1 MAGRPNVRL
10 DLSNRPENVSLVRE
24 MLTGVAEGI
33 DLAGNDLHDI
43 RTAVTEACNN
53 VSLHA
58 YEGEEG
64 PMEVEVYAA
73 PGAIEVVVRDRGGGV
88 QPRIR
93 TAQDRALGIGLHVIQ
108 ALAQRVQFSDAA
120 GDGTEVRMEFAAS
133 GIRPPAPQRENGG
146 EPRVEPPTLARSA
159 RGSAM
164 RASIAPIELARTVLP
179 RLLSTLA
186 ARASF
191 STDRISDTQLVAD
204 ALAAHVPRSLTPGH
218 LGLAVGVEPHTL
230 ELRVGPLDAGAA
242 RELLEAST
250 VEGLGAVIETLADD
264 HRVAPA
270 GSAEML
276 ALRLSDR

>member
-53 VSLHA
+53 VSVHA
-58 YEGEEG
+58 YEGDEG

-73 PGAIEVVVRDRGGGV
+73 PGAIEVVVRDRGAGI

-93 TAQDRALGIGLHVIQ
+93 TAEDRALGIGLHVIQ
-108 ALAQRVQFSDAA
+108 ALAQRVQYSDA
-120 GDGTEVRMEFAAS
+120 GGVGTELRMEFAAS
-133 GIRPPAPQRENGG
+133 GIRPPAPPPENG
-146 EPRVEPPTLARSA
+146 VEPPTLARGGH
-159 RGSAM
+159 GSAM

-179 RLLSTLA
+179 RLLSVLA

-204 ALAAHVPRSLTPGH
+204 ALAANAPRSLTRGH
-218 LGLAVGVEPHTL
+218 LSLAVGVEPHTL

-242 RELLEAST
+242 RELLDAST
-250 VEGLGAVIETLADD
+250 VVGLGTVIEKLADD

>member
-33 DLAGNDLHDI
+33 GLAGNDLHDI

-64 PMEVEVYAA
+64 PMLVEVYAA
-73 PGAIEVVVRDRGGGV
+73 PSAIEVVVSDRGTGM

-93 TAQDRALGIGLHVIQ
+93 TAEDRALGIGLHVIQ

-120 GDGTEVRMEFAAS
+120 GEGTEVRMEFAVT
-133 GIRPPAPQRENGG
+133 GIRPPAPPPENG
-146 EPRVEPPTLARSA
+146 VEPPMLGRGGH
-159 RGSAM
+159 GSAM
-164 RASIAPIELARTVLP
+164 RASIAPTELARTVLP

-204 ALAAHVPRSLTPGH
+204 ALAAHAPRSLATGH
-218 LGLAVGVEPHTL
+218 LSLAVGVEPHTL
-230 ELRVGPLDAGAA
+230 ELRVGPLDCGAA
-242 RELLEAST
+242 QELLEASA
-250 VEGLGAVIETLADD
+250 VDGLGAVIEKLADD
-264 HRVAPA
+264 HRVAA
-270 GSAEML
+270 SGSAEML

>member
-24 MLTGVAEGI
+24 MLTGVAEGV
-33 DLAGNDLHDI
+33 DLAGDDLHDI

-58 YEGEEG
+58 YEGDEG

-73 PGAIEVVVRDRGGGV
+73 PDAIEVVVRDCGTGIR
-88 QPRIR
+88 PRIR
-93 TAQDRALGIGLHVIQ
+93 TPEDRALGIGLHVIQ
-108 ALAQRVQFSDAA
+108 ALAQRVQFSDAT
-120 GDGTEVRMEFAAS
+120 GDGTEVRMEFAAT
-133 GIRPPAPQRENGG
+133 GIHAPAPPGENG
-146 EPRVEPPTLARSA
+146 VEPPTLAPGGQ
-159 RGSAM
+159 GSSM
-164 RASIAPIELARTVLP
+164 RASIAPTELARTVLP

-204 ALAAHVPRSLTPGH
+204 ALAAHVPRSLAPSRLSLT
-218 LGLAVGVEPHTL
+218 VGVAPRTL

-242 RELLEAST
+242 RKLLDASA
-250 VEGLGAVIETLADD
+250 VDGLGAVIEKLADD
-264 HRVAPA
+264 HSVAPA

>member
-1 MAGRPNVRL
+1 MAGGPNVRL

-33 DLAGNDLHDI
+33 DLGGNDLHDI

-64 PMEVEVYAA
+64 PMEVEVYAV
-73 PGAIEVVVRDRGGGV
+73 PGAIEVVVRDRGGGI

-93 TAQDRALGIGLHVIQ
+93 TAEDRALGIGLHVIQ
-108 ALAQRVQFSDAA
+108 ALAQRVQYSDAA
-120 GDGTEVRMEFAAS
+120 GDGTEVRMEFAAT
-133 GIRPPAPQRENGG
+133 GIRPPAPPHENG
-146 EPRVEPPTLARSA
+146 VEPPTIA
-159 RGSAM
+159 RGGHGSSM

-204 ALAAHVPRSLTPGH
+204 ALAANARRSLARGH
-218 LGLAVGVEPHTL
+218 LSLAVGVEPHTL
-230 ELRVGPLDAGAA
+230 DLRVGPLDAGAA
-242 RELLEAST
+242 RELLDASA
-250 VEGLGAVIETLADD
+250 VDGLGAVIEKLADD

>member
-58 YEGEEG
+58 YAGEEG
-64 PMEVEVYAA
+64 PMEVELYAA
-73 PGAIEVVVRDRGGGV
+73 PAVIEVVVRDRGTGI

-93 TAQDRALGIGLHVIQ
+93 TAEDRALGIGLHVIQ

-120 GDGTEVRMEFAAS
+120 GDGTEVRMEFVAI
-133 GIRPPAPQRENGG
+133 GIRPPAPPREYG
-146 EPRVEPPTLARSA
+146 VEPPTLARSGH
-159 RGSAM
+159 GSAM
-164 RASIAPIELARTVLP
+164 RASIAPTELARTVLP

-186 ARASF
+186 ARASL

-204 ALAAHVPRSLTPGH
+204 AIAAYAPRSLTPGH
-218 LGLAVGVEPHTL
+218 LSLAAGVEPHTL
-230 ELRVGPLDAGAA
+230 ELRLGPLEAGAA
-242 RELLEAST
+242 RALLDASA
-250 VEGLGAVIETLADD
+250 VDGLGAVIEKLADD
-264 HRVAPA
+264 HRVTPA

>member
-53 VSLHA
+53 VSVHA
-58 YEGEEG
+58 YEGDEG

-73 PGAIEVVVRDRGGGV
+73 PGAIEVVVRDRGAGI

-93 TAQDRALGIGLHVIQ
+93 TAEDRALGIGLHVIQ
-108 ALAQRVQFSDAA
+108 ALAQRVQYSDA
-120 GDGTEVRMEFAAS
+120 GGVGTELRMEFAAS
-133 GIRPPAPQRENGG
+133 GIRPPAPPPENG
-146 EPRVEPPTLARSA
+146 VEPPTLARGGH
-159 RGSAM
+159 GSAM

-179 RLLSTLA
+179 RLLSVLA

-204 ALAAHVPRSLTPGH
+204 ALAATAPRSLTRGH
-218 LGLAVGVEPHTL
+218 LSLAVGVEPPTL

-242 RELLEAST
+242 RELLDAST
-250 VEGLGAVIETLADD
+250 VVGLGTVIEKLADD
-264 HRVAPA
+264 HSVAPA

>member
-58 YEGEEG
+58 YAGEEG
-64 PMEVEVYAA
+64 PMEVELYAA
-73 PGAIEVVVRDRGGGV
+73 PAVIEVVVRDRGTGI

-93 TAQDRALGIGLHVIQ
+93 TAEDRALGIGLHVIQ

-120 GDGTEVRMEFAAS
+120 GDGTEVRMEFVAI
-133 GIRPPAPQRENGG
+133 GIRPPAPPRENGG
-146 EPRVEPPTLARSA
+146 EPPTLARSGQ
-159 RGSAM
+159 GSAM
-164 RASIAPIELARTVLP
+164 RASIAPTELARTVLP

-204 ALAAHVPRSLTPGH
+204 AIAASAPRSLTPGH
-218 LGLAVGVEPHTL
+218 LSLAAGVEPRTL
-230 ELRVGPLDAGAA
+230 ELQVGPLEAGTARALLDASA
-242 RELLEAST
+242 
-250 VEGLGAVIETLADD
+250 VDGLGAVIEKLTDD
-264 HRVAPA
+264 HRVTPA

>member
-58 YEGEEG
+58 YAGEEG
-64 PMEVEVYAA
+64 PMEVELYAA
-73 PGAIEVVVRDRGGGV
+73 PAVIEVVVRDRGTGI

-93 TAQDRALGIGLHVIQ
+93 TAEDRALGIGLHVIQ

-120 GDGTEVRMEFAAS
+120 GDGTEVRMEFVAI
-133 GIRPPAPQRENGG
+133 GIRPPAPPREYG
-146 EPRVEPPTLARSA
+146 VEPPTLARSGH
-159 RGSAM
+159 GSAM
-164 RASIAPIELARTVLP
+164 RASIAPTELARTVLP

-204 ALAAHVPRSLTPGH
+204 AIAAYAPRSLTPGH
-218 LGLAVGVEPHTL
+218 LSLAAGVEPHTL
-230 ELRVGPLDAGAA
+230 ELRVGPLEAGAA
-242 RELLEAST
+242 RALLDASA
-250 VEGLGAVIETLADD
+250 VDGLGAVIEKLADD
-264 HRVAPA
+264 HSVTPA

>member
-58 YEGEEG
+58 YAGEEG
-64 PMEVEVYAA
+64 PMEVELYAA
-73 PGAIEVVVRDRGGGV
+73 PAVIEVVVRDRGTGI

-93 TAQDRALGIGLHVIQ
+93 TAEDRALGIGLHVIQ
-108 ALAQRVQFSDAA
+108 ALARRVEFSDAA
-120 GDGTEVRMEFAAS
+120 GDGTEVRMEFVAI
-133 GIRPPAPQRENGG
+133 GIRPPAPPRECG
-146 EPRVEPPTLARSA
+146 VEPPTLARS
-159 RGSAM
+159 GHDSAM
-164 RASIAPIELARTVLP
+164 RASIAPTELARTVLP

-204 ALAAHVPRSLTPGH
+204 AIAASAPRSLTPGH
-218 LGLAVGVEPHTL
+218 LSLAAGVEPRTL
-230 ELRVGPLDAGAA
+230 ELQVGPLEAGTARALLDASA
-242 RELLEAST
+242 
-250 VEGLGAVIETLADD
+250 VDGLGAVIEKLTDD
-264 HRVAPA
+264 HRVTPA